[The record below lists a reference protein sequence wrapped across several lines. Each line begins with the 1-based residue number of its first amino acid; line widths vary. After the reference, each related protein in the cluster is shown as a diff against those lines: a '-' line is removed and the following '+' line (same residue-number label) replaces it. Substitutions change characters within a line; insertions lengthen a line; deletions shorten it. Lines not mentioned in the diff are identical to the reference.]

1 MKPLG
6 GSMRKVIKDEGLAMN
21 GRLRYADVVLV
32 ALVVAITAM
41 LIVPLPT
48 VLLDVLLVVNI
59 SFSILLLL
67 VGLYLPNSAAL
78 YTFPTIL
85 LLSTLFRLGLNVA
98 SSRLILSQGDAG
110 RVIESFGTFLIRGE
124 VVVGIIIFTI
134 VTIVNFI
141 VISKGASRVSE
152 VAARF
157 ALDSLP
163 GKQTAIDNDARSGVI
178 SADEARRKRD
188 ELRRDSQL
196 YGSMDGAMKFVQGDA
211 VAGFFII
218 LTNILG
224 GVYMGLSGGMSLAD
238 AVHSY
243 TVLTVGDGLVTQIP
257 GLLTSICAGII
268 VTRVSS
274 TEVTTLSSDLRAQLF
289 SQPVTLLITS
299 AILLTF
305 AMLPGVPAFPFV
317 IVALAAA
324 TIGVVA
330 HRRRTDSSGRDL
342 STSAY
347 GRLEGSP
354 SPLAL
359 GLRESPLDEPGLSL
373 ILDSGVL
380 YRSYRSNPGKWM
392 SWWRAFQ
399 SDFFADVGVRLP
411 DIHVMSDELLPASSF
426 RVTSSGVE
434 MISGPVL
441 TDALLVEMASFQ
453 AGVLGLSVLLEED
466 HPLSGNR
473 VFWCRNMPSTR
484 KMLEMASIRSFDFFE
499 YIGLRVGSF
508 CLRHPEEFLS
518 VTDVH
523 SLLRQ
528 VEKKHPGLIAEGFG
542 KGFVTVPVLTQ
553 ILHELV
559 RQGISIRDFRSILE
573 SVASYCSSFGVS
585 SDQDANIEVAQV
597 VHYIRTQR
605 KRQILRRYMGT
616 SAGVRVLRLSEDVEQ
631 ALQESEISDAGLP
644 LAMDDR
650 TFEAL
655 SAGLQTVLK
664 SAFEFGAVPV
674 AILCSSEVRAKVL
687 SLARGLTRPLF
698 VLSYEELDPVTVVEQ
713 IGTWE
718 MVPR

>member
-1 MKPLG
+1 
-6 GSMRKVIKDEGLAMN
+6 MRKVIKGEGVAMN

-124 VVVGIIIFTI
+124 VVVGVIIFTI

-163 GKQTAIDNDARSGVI
+163 GKQSAIDNDTRTGVI

-218 LTNILG
+218 LTNIIG

-238 AVHSY
+238 AVQSY

-274 TEVTTLSSDLRAQLF
+274 TDVSTLSSDLRAQLF
-289 SQPVTLLITS
+289 SQPVTLLITG
-299 AILLTF
+299 AILLIF
-305 AMLPGVPAFPFV
+305 AMLPGVPAFPFLV
-317 IVALAAA
+317 VAFVAV

-330 HRRRTDSSGRDL
+330 YRRRSHSSGL
-342 STSAY
+342 ELPAGVY
-347 GRLEGSP
+347 GRLEGLPSP
-354 SPLAL
+354 SSSSSLRDGAL
-359 GLRESPLDEPGLSL
+359 DDPGLSL

-380 YRSYRSNPGKWM
+380 FRSYRSNPGKWM
-392 SWWRAFQ
+392 SWWRTFQ
-399 SDFFADVGVRLP
+399 ADFFADVGVRLP
-411 DIHVMSDELLPASSF
+411 EIHVASDDLLPSSSY

-441 TDALLVEMASFQ
+441 TDALLVEIASFH
-453 AGVLGLSVLLEED
+453 AGVLGLEILLEED

-473 VFWCRNMPSTR
+473 VFWCRNTPSVR
-484 KMLEMASIRSFDFFE
+484 KMLESASIRTFDFFE

-542 KGFVTVPVLTQ
+542 KEFVSVPVLTE

-573 SVASYCSSFGVS
+573 SVASYCSSSGIS
-585 SDQDANIEVAQV
+585 LGQDSNIEVAQV
-597 VHYIRTQR
+597 VHYIRTHR
-605 KRQILRRYMGT
+605 KRQILRRYIG
-616 SAGVRVLRLSEDVEQ
+616 SSGGIRVLGLSGDVEQ
-631 ALQESEISDAGLP
+631 ALQDAEISDSGLP
-644 LAMDDR
+644 LAVEDG

-655 SAGLQTVLK
+655 SSGLHAVLK

-674 AILCSSEVRAKVL
+674 AILCSSEVRDKVL
-687 SLARGLTRPLF
+687 SLARGLTHPLF
-698 VLSYEELDPVTVVEQ
+698 VLSYEELDPVMLVEQ

-718 MVPR
+718 LVSR

>member
-1 MKPLG
+1 
-6 GSMRKVIKDEGLAMN
+6 MN

-48 VLLDVLLVVNI
+48 MLLDVLLVINI

-218 LTNILG
+218 LTNIIG
-224 GVYMGLSGGMSLAD
+224 GVYMGLSGGMPLVD
-238 AVHSY
+238 AVQSY

-274 TEVTTLSSDLRAQLF
+274 ADVSTLSSDLREQLF
-289 SQPVTLLITS
+289 SQPVTLLITG
-299 AILLTF
+299 AVLMIF
-305 AMLPGVPAFPFV
+305 ALLPGVPAFPFV
-317 IVALAAA
+317 VVALLAWA
-324 TIGVVA
+324 IGIVA
-330 HRRRTDSSGRDL
+330 HRRRGHSSSMELASGM
-342 STSAY
+342 Y
-347 GRLEGSP
+347 GRLDGLP
-354 SPLAL
+354 SLSSVN
-359 GLRESPLDEPGLSL
+359 LREGELEDSGLSL
-373 ILDSGVL
+373 MLDSGVL

-392 SWWRAFQ
+392 SWWRSFQ
-399 SDFFADVGVRLP
+399 ADFFADVGVRLP
-411 DIHVMSDELLPASSF
+411 DIHVVSDELLPSSSY

-434 MISGPVL
+434 MVAGPVL
-441 TDALLVEMASFQ
+441 TDALLVEIASFQ
-453 AGVLGLSVLLEED
+453 ATVLGLHVLLEED
-466 HPLSGNR
+466 HPISGNR
-473 VFWCRNMPSTR
+473 VFWCRNTPGVR
-484 KMLEMASIRSFDFFE
+484 KMLELASIRSFDFFE
-499 YIGLRVGSF
+499 YVGLRVGSF

-542 KGFVTVPVLTQ
+542 KEFVSVPALTE

-559 RQGISIRDFRSILE
+559 RQGVSIRDFRAILE
-573 SVASYCSSFGVS
+573 SVASYCASFGIS
-585 SDQDANIEVAQV
+585 LGQDSNIDVTRAVQF
-597 VHYIRTQR
+597 IRTHR
-605 KRQILRRYMGT
+605 KRQILRRYLGA
-616 SAGVRVLRLSEDVEQ
+616 SRGVRVLGLSADVEQ
-631 ALQESEISDAGLP
+631 ALQQAEISESGLP
-644 LAMDDR
+644 LAIEGS

-655 SAGLQTVLK
+655 SLGLQSVLK
-664 SAFEFGAVPV
+664 SVFEFGTVPV
-674 AILCSSEVRAKVL
+674 AILCSSEIRDKVL
-687 SLARGLTRPLF
+687 SLARGLARPLF
-698 VLSYEELDPVTVVEQ
+698 VVSYEELDPVIPVEQ

-718 MVPR
+718 LASR

>member
-1 MKPLG
+1 
-6 GSMRKVIKDEGLAMN
+6 MN

-48 VLLDVLLVVNI
+48 MLLDVLLVINI

-110 RVIESFGTFLIRGE
+110 QVIESFGTFLIRGQ

-141 VISKGASRVSE
+141 VISKGATRVSE

-188 ELRRDSQL
+188 DLRRDSQL

-218 LTNILG
+218 LTNIIG
-224 GVYMGLSGGMSLAD
+224 GVYMGLSAGMPLAE
-238 AVHSY
+238 AVQSY

-274 TEVTTLSSDLRAQLF
+274 ADVSTLSTDLRVQLF
-289 SQPVTLLITS
+289 SQPLTLLITGG
-299 AILLTF
+299 ILLVF
-305 AMLPGVPAFPFV
+305 AMLPGVPAFPFLL
-317 IVALAAA
+317 VASIAVAIAL
-324 TIGVVA
+324 VV
-330 HRRRTDSSGRDL
+330 HRRRAD
-342 STSAY
+342 
-347 GRLEGSP
+347 SP
-354 SPLAL
+354 SLDTQTASFGRSDGLLATTL
-359 GLRESPLDEPGLSL
+359 TSRDAELEDPGLC
-373 ILDSGVL
+373 IVLDSGVL
-380 YRSYRSNPGKWM
+380 FRSYRANPSKWIA
-392 SWWRAFQ
+392 WWRSYQ
-399 SDFFADVGVRLP
+399 TGFFADVGVRLP
-411 DIHVMSDELLPASSF
+411 DARVLADDLIPSSSY

-434 MISGPVL
+434 MVSGAVL
-441 TDALLVEMASFQ
+441 PDALLVEISSCQ
-453 AGVLGLSVLLEED
+453 APLLGLRVLLEED
-466 HPLSGNR
+466 HPISGNR
-473 VFWCRNMPSTR
+473 VFWCQSTP
-484 KMLEMASIRSFDFFE
+484 SIRRMLDAASVNSFDFFQ
-499 YIGLRVGSF
+499 YIALRIGSF

-528 VEKKHPGLIAEGFG
+528 LEKKHPGLIAEGFG
-542 KGFVTVPVLTQ
+542 KEFVSVPVLTD
-553 ILHELV
+553 ILQELI
-559 RQGISIRDFRSILE
+559 RQGISIRDFRAILE
-573 SVASYCSSFGVS
+573 SVASFCATSGISLDQERNVDVIGV
-585 SDQDANIEVAQV
+585 VR
-597 VHYIRTQR
+597 HIRMHR
-605 KRQILRRYMGT
+605 KRQILRRHMG
-616 SAGVRVLRLSEDVEQ
+616 SARGLRVLTLSSDVER
-631 ALQESEISDAGLP
+631 ALNNAELAERTLP
-644 LAMDDR
+644 LAIDGAM
-650 TFEAL
+650 FESL
-655 SAGLQTVLK
+655 TLGLQTVLK
-664 SAFEFGAVPV
+664 PACEMGVVPV
-674 AILCSSEVRAKVL
+674 VVLCHGELRDKVV
-687 SLARGLTRPLF
+687 SLARGLNRFLF
-698 VLSYEELDPVTVVEQ
+698 VVSYEELDPVLPVEQ
-713 IGTWE
+713 IGMWE
-718 MVPR
+718 LGLR

>member
-1 MKPLG
+1 
-6 GSMRKVIKDEGLAMN
+6 MN

-218 LTNILG
+218 LANIIG

-238 AVHSY
+238 AVQSY

-274 TEVTTLSSDLRAQLF
+274 TDVSTLSSDLRAQLF
-289 SQPVTLLITS
+289 SQPVTLLITG
-299 AILLTF
+299 AILLIF

-317 IVALAAA
+317 VVALVAVS
-324 TIGVVA
+324 IGIVA
-330 HRRRTDSSGRDL
+330 HRRRSHSSGLEL
-342 STSAY
+342 SPGAY
-347 GRLEGSP
+347 GRLEGLPSP
-354 SPLAL
+354 SSSN
-359 GLRESPLDEPGLSL
+359 LREGALDDPGLSL

-380 YRSYRSNPGKWM
+380 YRSYRANPGKWM

-399 SDFFADVGVRLP
+399 ADFFADIGVRLP
-411 DIHVMSDELLPASSF
+411 DIHVVSDELLPSSSY
-426 RVTSSGVE
+426 RVTSSGIE
-434 MISGPVL
+434 MVSGPVL
-441 TDALLVEMASFQ
+441 PDALLVEIASFQ
-453 AGVLGLSVLLEED
+453 AGVLGLEVLLEED
-466 HPLSGNR
+466 HPLYGNR
-473 VFWCRNMPSTR
+473 VFWCRNTPSVR
-484 KMLEMASIRSFDFFE
+484 KMLELASIRNFDFFE

-528 VEKKHPGLIAEGFG
+528 VEKKHPGLIGEGFG
-542 KGFVTVPVLTQ
+542 KEFVSVPVLTE

-573 SVASYCSSFGVS
+573 SVASYCSSSGIS
-585 SDQDANIEVAQV
+585 LDQDSNIDVPRV
-597 VHYIRTQR
+597 VHYIRTHR
-605 KRQILRRYMGT
+605 KRQILRRYIG
-616 SAGVRVLRLSEDVEQ
+616 SSGGIRVLGLSGDVEQ
-631 ALQESEISDAGLP
+631 ALQEAEISTSGLP
-644 LAMDDR
+644 LAIEDG

-655 SAGLQTVLK
+655 SSGLHAVLK
-664 SAFEFGAVPV
+664 SAFELGAVPV
-674 AILCSSEVRAKVL
+674 AILCSSEVRDKVL

-698 VLSYEELDPVTVVEQ
+698 VLSYEELDPVMLVEQ

-718 MVPR
+718 LVSRQR